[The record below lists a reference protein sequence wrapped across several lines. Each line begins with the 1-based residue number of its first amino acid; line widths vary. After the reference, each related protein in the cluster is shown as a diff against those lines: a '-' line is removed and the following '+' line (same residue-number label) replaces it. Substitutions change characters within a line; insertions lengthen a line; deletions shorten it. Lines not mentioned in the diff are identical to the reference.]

1 MLVLPSKK
9 KKGKKDSKPVL
20 HALGLLRRTFF
31 FPHFFFF
38 CFGFACTVYPAVSQL
53 RRERKEKSN
62 AISSLTK
69 KKVEEKEN
77 KTDKAL
83 TRFPCVDLSHFLS
96 PSVSAYVV
104 SLQAQ
109 RTERYSLSTYS
120 LVVVA
125 VVAVNRSTL
134 LMYDGAA
141 LKVFVIN

>member
-1 MLVLPSKK
+1 MKEKK
-9 KKGKKDSKPVL
+9 KATQLVR
-20 HALGLLRRTFF
+20 LR
-31 FPHFFFF
+31 
-38 CFGFACTVYPAVSQL
+38 
-53 RRERKEKSN
+53 
-62 AISSLTK
+62 K

-83 TRFPCVDLSHFLS
+83 TRFPCVDWSHFLS